1 MRFNPI
7 KYYLKSKVVGQIAL
21 IPIDI
26 AIAVTINL
34 IDLITDVDIVRQKTD
49 YHLFQLQE
57 HFNATRNKIENLG
70 DELANLSALRTLN
83 CRHNRLVDEGIP
95 KDVFSLEDLQVVV

>member
-26 AIAVTINL
+26 AIAVTKPY
-34 IDLITDVDIVRQKTD
+34 DLITDVDIVRQRTD

>member
-26 AIAVTINL
+26 AIAVT
-34 IDLITDVDIVRQKTD
+34 DVDIVRQRTD

>member
-26 AIAVTINL
+26 AIAVT
-34 IDLITDVDIVRQKTD
+34 DVDIVRQRTD

-83 CRHNRLVDEGIP
+83 CRHNRLMDEGIP

>member
-1 MRFNPI
+1 M
-7 KYYLKSKVVGQIAL
+7 KSCW
-21 IPIDI
+21 PNC
-26 AIAVTINL
+26 INTYRYSYCCDYKPY
-34 IDLITDVDIVRQKTD
+34 DLITDVDIVRQRTD

>member
-26 AIAVTINL
+26 AIAY
-34 IDLITDVDIVRQKTD
+34 DLITDVDIVRQRTD